1 MNTTTPVAATIHDG
15 DRAAIHI
22 GGYIS
27 TDAADPLQTAFQEA
41 SDAPKILVVFDQ
53 KCFINSTG
61 LAILFELILPLK
73 DEGKEVR
80 IVHPSGHFRK
90 VLDIVGLSKDV
101 PVFESEG
108 AARAASEPSHGSA
121 RRQHH
126 REDGVDC

>member
-1 MNTTTPVAATIHDG
+1 MTTAMRPTIPVASTIHDG

-27 TDAADPLQTAFQEA
+27 NDAADPLETAFGQVG
-41 SDAPKILVVFDQ
+41 DARRILVVFDE

-73 DEGKEVR
+73 DQGKEVR

-90 VLDIVGLSKDV
+90 VFDIVGLSRDV
-101 PVFESEG
+101 PVQASESEIMW
-108 AARAASEPSHGSA
+108 
-121 RRQHH
+121 
-126 REDGVDC
+126 